1 VKQELPL
8 EDDAEIERLVH
19 DFEALCLPRANWT
32 HRAHLAVGVHYV
44 RHRGLDGALQ
54 QMRERIQAYNLA
66 CGDSDGYSEVITA
79 TYLQTI
85 AVDISRDGLA
95 VTMAEQVARL
105 EKRCPWRGTPPP
117 RPPSPC

>member
-8 EDDAEIERLVH
+8 QDDVAIERLVH
-19 DFEALCLPRANWT
+19 DFEALSLPRANWT
-32 HRAHLAVGVHYV
+32 HRAHLAVGVYYL

-54 QMRERIQAYNLA
+54 QMRERLQAYNLA
-66 CGDSDGYSEVITA
+66 CGDPDGYSETITT

-85 AVDISRDGLA
+85 AAEISSDDRA

-105 EKRCPWRGTPPP
+105 VTRCPSWKTPPP
-117 RPPSPC
+117 RPTSTC

>member
-8 EDDAEIERLVH
+8 QDDAEIERLVH
-19 DFEALCLPRANWT
+19 DFEALSLPRANWT

-54 QMRERIQAYNLA
+54 QMRQRIQAYNLA
-66 CGDSDGYSEVITA
+66 CGDPDGYSETITT
-79 TYLQTI
+79 TYLQSI
-85 AVDISRDGLA
+85 AADISRDDRA

-105 EKRCPWRGTPPP
+105 AKRVLIV
-117 RPPSPC
+117 RPPD